1 VRSPGRIV
9 LTGGR
14 GRLGQ
19 VASVGLAAAG
29 WDVVALGRD
38 ELDVTDRAAVRAT
51 VAALRPASV
60 LNLAAWTDVARCERD
75 PASAHRVNVLGV
87 RHVAEACRAVGAHL
101 CHLSS
106 DYVFG
111 GEGRQHPYAE
121 DDPVDPLSVYGRTK
135 RAGELEVG
143 DGATCVRTA
152 WLSGTRGR
160 NVVRAVLDQASDP
173 RRELRFADDQR
184 GSPTVGDDLVA
195 VLAVLLAERAPGL
208 FHVTNQGSASWFEI
222 ARHVLAA
229 TGQDPSR
236 VMPVPGE
243 AVEPVTAGLRPRYSV
258 LENAALRA
266 AGIALLPRWEDAF
279 AALAGRIM
287 AAPAAAVAGR
297 LPDSR

>member
-19 VASVGLAAAG
+19 VAGAGLAAAG
-29 WDVVALGRD
+29 WDVVVLGRE
-38 ELDVTDRAAVRAT
+38 ELDVTDRAAVRSSI
-51 VAALRPASV
+51 AALRPASV

-75 PASAHRVNVLGV
+75 PAAAHRVNVLGV

-101 CHLSS
+101 CHISS

-111 GEGRQHPYAE
+111 GAGRHEPYVE
-121 DDPVDPLSVYGRTK
+121 EDPVDPLSVYGRTK
-135 RAGELEVG
+135 RAGELEIG

-152 WLSGTRGR
+152 WLSSTRGR

-184 GSPTVGDDLVA
+184 GSPTVGDDLVR
-195 VLAVLLAERAPGL
+195 VLTVLLAERVPGL
-208 FHVTNQGSASWFEI
+208 FHVTNQGSASWFEV
-222 ARHVLAA
+222 ARHVLAV

-236 VMPVPGE
+236 VTPVPGE
-243 AVEPVTAGLRPRYSV
+243 TVEPVIAGLRPRYSV
-258 LENAALRA
+258 LGNGALRA
-266 AGIALLPRWEDAF
+266 AGIPLLPRWEDAYT
-279 AALAGRIM
+279 ALAGRIT
-287 AAPAAAVAGR
+287 AEP
-297 LPDSR
+297 SRTL